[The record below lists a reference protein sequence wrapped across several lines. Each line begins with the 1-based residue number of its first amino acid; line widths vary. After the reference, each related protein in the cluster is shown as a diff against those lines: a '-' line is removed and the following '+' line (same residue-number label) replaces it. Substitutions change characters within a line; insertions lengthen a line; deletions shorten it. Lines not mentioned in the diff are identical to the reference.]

1 MIELQQPNKDEA
13 IKFLDNNGPKP
24 ERVARV
30 VVFFGGKLS
39 PEVREYLVSPAAKR
53 SRYEETTGP
62 GHKYPILYEA
72 RPEDS
77 KELDATESF
86 ILKMSEQLRDLFY
99 ESFDGYTYDNCTDC
113 CLTRDYSSPGEFG
126 LRKKW
131 FFFKRDLPGN
141 YLHPVG
147 LSLYVDT
154 RGSDVS
160 RWKVEKVVYLNSSF
174 DSVEELMAAY
184 RNGSVYKVFTPAPSY
199 SPEKLLFSSYL
210 RRGGSHPSK
219 PLRPPQ
225 LVEPDGKRYTVSGHH
240 VEYMN
245 WSFDFRL
252 RSSTGVQLFDISFDG
267 QRIVYELSLQEAAAF
282 YSGWTRMQMSLNYL
296 DTAFGMG
303 SSKSELV
310 PDIDCPI
317 TATFMD
323 AIHFVNSNDPVRFQG
338 DRAFLNLTL
347 GFHYAGI
354 LSTEMALI
362 FMVEC
367 RETFWFCEQFQL
379 HLSTTTL
386 TTICSIQM
394 GLYKPTFP
402 LAVTFKPFFGHL
414 TRAPMAQRYI
424 KALQGRFTTIC
435 FTTKWIWMSVKEKT
449 LLKNVNFNIENI
461 TNPWIPGVRRIQK
474 VLNRTLKKIE

>member
-1 MIELQQPNKDEA
+1 MIELQQPSKDEA
-13 IKFLDNNGPKP
+13 IKFFDNNGPKP
-24 ERVARV
+24 ERVARA
-30 VVFFGGKLS
+30 VVFFGVKLS
-39 PEVREYLVSPAAKR
+39 PEVREYLVSPAAKP
-53 SRYEETTGP
+53 SRYEKTTGP
-62 GHKYPILYEA
+62 GHKYPIPYEA

-113 CLTRDYSSPGEFG
+113 CLTREYSSPGEFG

-174 DSVEELMAAY
+174 DSVEELMVAY
-184 RNGSVYKVFTPAPSY
+184 RNGSVYKVFIPAPSY

-225 LVEPDGKRYTVSGHH
+225 LVEPDGKRYAVSGHH

-338 DRAFLNLTL
+338 GLCLFELDL
-347 GFHYAGI
+347 GVPLRRHIDYGDGFNFYGGMPGNVLVLRTI
-354 LSTEMALI
+354 
-362 FMVEC
+362 
-367 RETFWFCEQFQL
+367 
-379 HLSTTTL
+379 STTFNYDYINDYL
-386 TTICSIQM
+386 FYPNGVIQAHVSTS
-394 GLYKPTFP
+394 GYVQANFLDISREP
-402 LAVTFKPFFGHL
+402 LWHKDT
-414 TRAPMAQRYI
+414 
-424 KALQGRFTTIC
+424 
-435 FTTKWIWMSVKEKT
+435 
-449 LLKNVNFNIENI
+449 
-461 TNPWIPGVRRIQK
+461 
-474 VLNRTLKKIE
+474 

>member
-1 MIELQQPNKDEA
+1 MIELQQPSKDEA

-24 ERVARV
+24 ERVARA

-39 PEVREYLVSPAAKR
+39 PEVREYLVSPAAKP
-53 SRYEETTGP
+53 SRYEKTTGP
-62 GHKYPILYEA
+62 GHKYPIPYEA

-99 ESFDGYTYDNCTDC
+99 ESFDGYTYDNCTDR
-113 CLTRDYSSPGEFG
+113 CLTWDYSSLGEFG

-174 DSVEELMAAY
+174 DSVEELMVAY
-184 RNGSVYKVFTPAPSY
+184 RNGSVYKVFIPAPSY

-245 WSFDFRL
+245 WSFAFRL

-282 YSGWTRMQMSLNYL
+282 YSGWTRMQMSLN
-296 DTAFGMG
+296 
-303 SSKSELV
+303 
-310 PDIDCPI
+310 
-317 TATFMD
+317 
-323 AIHFVNSNDPVRFQG
+323 
-338 DRAFLNLTL
+338 
-347 GFHYAGI
+347 
-354 LSTEMALI
+354 
-362 FMVEC
+362 
-367 RETFWFCEQFQL
+367 
-379 HLSTTTL
+379 
-386 TTICSIQM
+386 
-394 GLYKPTFP
+394 
-402 LAVTFKPFFGHL
+402 
-414 TRAPMAQRYI
+414 
-424 KALQGRFTTIC
+424 
-435 FTTKWIWMSVKEKT
+435 
-449 LLKNVNFNIENI
+449 
-461 TNPWIPGVRRIQK
+461 
-474 VLNRTLKKIE
+474 

>member
-1 MIELQQPNKDEA
+1 MCGTYYYANCGINVEASQRQFKRSWPQILSRKYGVDSFHCTLFCTISLKRKLFLRDFILSQTSLNITPFKDANINDNHIYLIELQQPSKDEA

-24 ERVARV
+24 ERVARA

-39 PEVREYLVSPAAKR
+39 PEVREYLVSPAAKP
-53 SRYEETTGP
+53 SRYEKTTGP
-62 GHKYPILYEA
+62 GHKYPIPYEA

-99 ESFDGYTYDNCTDC
+99 ESFDGYTYDNCTDR
-113 CLTRDYSSPGEFG
+113 CLTWDYSSLGEFG

-174 DSVEELMAAY
+174 DSVEELMVAY
-184 RNGSVYKVFTPAPSY
+184 RNGSVYKVFIPAPSY

-282 YSGWTRMQMSLNYL
+282 YSGWTRMQMSLN
-296 DTAFGMG
+296 
-303 SSKSELV
+303 
-310 PDIDCPI
+310 
-317 TATFMD
+317 
-323 AIHFVNSNDPVRFQG
+323 
-338 DRAFLNLTL
+338 
-347 GFHYAGI
+347 
-354 LSTEMALI
+354 
-362 FMVEC
+362 
-367 RETFWFCEQFQL
+367 
-379 HLSTTTL
+379 
-386 TTICSIQM
+386 
-394 GLYKPTFP
+394 
-402 LAVTFKPFFGHL
+402 
-414 TRAPMAQRYI
+414 
-424 KALQGRFTTIC
+424 
-435 FTTKWIWMSVKEKT
+435 
-449 LLKNVNFNIENI
+449 
-461 TNPWIPGVRRIQK
+461 
-474 VLNRTLKKIE
+474 